1 MINDQPRFI
10 VIDNVEQLNH
20 NSLNSLLKIIEEP
33 SNVNNFILI
42 DNQQDKLL
50 ETLASRCIKINI
62 FLSVVE
68 KKEIIN
74 QLVTKNSIEV
84 RIDPNN
90 YDLLPG
96 IFLSFNNL
104 CIENDISLEN
114 DYSLTLNKLMILYK
128 KKKNR
133 NIINFLIFFTEIYFF
148 KLSNNNTKYVDFFN
162 NKRTEIIK
170 RINNFVNYN
179 LNINSVTSS
188 VQTSPDNEK

>member
-74 QLVTKNSIEV
+74 QLVSKNSIEV

-90 YDLLPG
+90 YALLPG
-96 IFLSFNNL
+96 IF
-104 CIENDISLEN
+104 
-114 DYSLTLNKLMILYK
+114 
-128 KKKNR
+128 
-133 NIINFLIFFTEIYFF
+133 
-148 KLSNNNTKYVDFFN
+148 
-162 NKRTEIIK
+162 
-170 RINNFVNYN
+170 
-179 LNINSVTSS
+179 
-188 VQTSPDNEK
+188 